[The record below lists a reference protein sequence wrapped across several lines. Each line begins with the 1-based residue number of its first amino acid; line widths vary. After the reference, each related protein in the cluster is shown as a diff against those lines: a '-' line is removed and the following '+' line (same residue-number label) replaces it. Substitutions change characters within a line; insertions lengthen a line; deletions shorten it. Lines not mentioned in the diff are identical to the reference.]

1 MSVRRLWLVGQCI
14 VLVWTGWIDWGAG
27 RYPAFASEGSSGKSV
42 QAAQPSAG
50 GSSQTET
57 SEPGVPV
64 PEQGS
69 PNSREKVSSG
79 PDRADQ
85 TAKAEGSSERA
96 QPTPATSGS
105 ENPSSSVSGQ
115 TSKESPLE
123 PVPEPEPEDHV
134 SIEPA
139 SFNGITPGQSTRQ
152 KLQSLWGQPKEVRR
166 QGEIEIHLYSIEPF
180 QRIEVALADQKV
192 ASMIIWLQEAF
203 PAHQVAQQLGLGRI
217 RPVFISNELGE
228 ILGQGYPERGV
239 IFGFEPAQ
247 QPGKTTQKVIQI
259 ILEPIGP
266 ELFLL
271 RAETYLDT
279 HPSLSLADLEQVV
292 RLAPNHA
299 RGYWLQAKALGAVGQ
314 IGKALEAGA
323 KAARLDPS
331 NGQYRLTYAQL
342 LGELGRWEEARREA
356 HQAIE
361 LSQRRPHVKAQALC
375 LLGDLASAGPKP
387 DWKQALDYYAEA
399 IKTAEPLGSSPH
411 PAVRLAA
418 KNTLV
423 EAHLGAAHTI
433 AWGLFK
439 QKEVAVPKWLDRAS
453 AFAEEIIANEGG
465 SEAYRF
471 HVAARALSAYVGL
484 QGKLDPSDWAEKAL
498 QSGQQGLRTAEDAQ
512 LKDQI
517 AWKLGTALYDALQV
531 YQFRGESSKALQ
543 YGELARQILQQ
554 CSPQRQQSFAYNY
567 LLGRVYFRLGAIH
580 AVGRQDHQ
588 AAIRWY
594 EKAVPLLSLPVP
606 EEGFSELA
614 RHGETFVSMGVS
626 YWEVGQRERAL
637 DLTQR
642 GLALM
647 EQAVRSGL
655 ADRSILAVPYGNLAV
670 MHQAL
675 GRSAEA
681 RRFAELAAQ
690 SKSTAQ
696 R

>member
-1 MSVRRLWLVGQCI
+1 MVGACTLLAWQ
-14 VLVWTGWIDWGAG
+14 GWMELAAAEYGGA
-27 RYPAFASEGSSGKSV
+27 PPSSIQTPQQGPKESS
-42 QAAQPSAG
+42 QAESSKPAG
-50 GSSQTET
+50 GIPAGEF
-57 SEPGVPV
+57 
-64 PEQGS
+64 QGS
-69 PNSREKVSSG
+69 EKVSSAEVRREG
-79 PDRADQ
+79 DPSAQLSIQ
-85 TAKAEGSSERA
+85 TEHATPPGSHSEK
-96 QPTPATSGS
+96 
-105 ENPSSSVSGQ
+105 SSSALATQPAKDTPV
-115 TSKESPLE
+115 E
-123 PVPEPEPEDHV
+123 PVPSPEWGGSVP
-134 SIEPA
+134 IEPA
-139 SFNGITPGQSTRQ
+139 SFNGITPGQSSRQ
-152 KLQSLWGQPKEVRR
+152 RLQSLWGKPQEVRR
-166 QGEIEIHLYSIEPF
+166 QGEIEVHLYSIDPF
-180 QRIEVALADQKV
+180 QRIEVALTDQKV
-192 ASMIIWLQEAF
+192 GSIIIWLEEAF
-203 PAHQVAQQLGLGRI
+203 PAHQVAQQLDLARI
-217 RPVFISNELGE
+217 QPVFISNELGE

-239 IFGFEPAQ
+239 IFGFEPPK
-247 QPGKTTQKVIQI
+247 QPGKTSQKVIQI

-279 HPSLSLADLEQVV
+279 HPSRALADLEQVI

-299 RGYWLQAKALGAVGQ
+299 RAYWLQAKVCAGLGQ
-314 IGKALEAGA
+314 MNKALQSSM
-323 KAARLDPS
+323 KAIRLEPG

-342 LGELGRWEEARREA
+342 LSELGRWEEARREA
-356 HQAIE
+356 QHAME
-361 LSQRRPHVKAQALC
+361 LCSRRPYLKAQALC
-375 LLGDLASAGPKP
+375 LLGDLASGGPKP

-399 IKTAEPLGSSPH
+399 IKTAEPLVSSPH

-418 KNTLV
+418 KNTLLD
-423 EAHLGAAHTI
+423 AHLGAAYTI
-433 AWGLFK
+433 AWGLFR
-439 QKEVAVPKWLDRAS
+439 QKEVAVPKWLERAS

-465 SEAYRF
+465 TEAYRF
-471 HVAARALSAYVGL
+471 HVACRALSAYVGL
-484 QGKLDPSDWAEKAL
+484 QGKLDPTAWAEKAL
-498 QSGQQGLRTAEDAQ
+498 QTGQQILPTAEDPQ

-531 YQFRGESSKALQ
+531 YQFRGESTKARQ
-543 YGELARQILQQ
+543 YGELVRQTLEQ

-588 AAIRWY
+588 TAVGWY

-606 EEGFSELA
+606 EEGFPELA

-626 YWEVGQRERAL
+626 YWEVGQRDRAL

-675 GRSAEA
+675 GHSAEA
-681 RRFAELAAQ
+681 RQFAEMAAQ
-690 SKSTAQ
+690 TKSTPQ

>member
-1 MSVRRLWLVGQCI
+1 MGIWRLWLLGQWMLI
-14 VLVWTGWIDWGAG
+14 ASSVWMDLG
-27 RYPAFASEGSSGKSV
+27 RAEYLAAPSG
-42 QAAQPSAG
+42 G
-50 GSSQTET
+50 GSGTASQLPDQGTREVFQPEAPET
-57 SEPGVPV
+57 
-64 PEQGS
+64 
-69 PNSREKVSSG
+69 SG
-79 PDRADQ
+79 PDDSQPSGQKTFSGHDQLEQNSSSDPGADPTVP
-85 TAKAEGSSERA
+85 TAGSQKPS
-96 QPTPATSGS
+96 TSGS
-105 ENPSSSVSGQ
+105 LQGA
-115 TSKESPLE
+115 KEPPVE
-123 PVPEPEPEDHV
+123 PMPEPQWTERVVP
-134 SIEPA
+134 EPA
-139 SFNGITPGQSTRQ
+139 SFNGITPGQSTQQ
-152 KLQSLWGQPKEVRR
+152 KLQSLWGKPKEVRR
-166 QGEIEIHLYSIEPF
+166 RGEIEVYMYSIEPF
-180 QRIEVALADQKV
+180 QRIEVALANQKV
-192 ASMIIWLQEAF
+192 SSIIIWLEEAF
-203 PAHQVAQQLGLGRI
+203 PANQVAQQLDLARI
-217 RPVFISNELGE
+217 QPVFISNELGE

-239 IFGFEPAQ
+239 IFGFEPAK
-247 QPGKTTQKVIQI
+247 QPGKTSQKVIQI

-271 RAETYLDT
+271 RAETYVDT
-279 HPSLSLADLEQVV
+279 HPSRALADLEQVL

-299 RGYWLQAKALGAVGQ
+299 RAYWLQAKVCAALGQ
-314 IGKALEAGA
+314 MTKALESSS
-323 KAARLDPS
+323 KAVRLDPGD
-331 NGQYRLTYAQL
+331 GQYRLTYGQVL
-342 LGELGRWEEARREA
+342 SELGRWEEART
-356 HQAIE
+356 QAQQALE

-375 LLGDLASAGPKP
+375 LLGDLVSGGPKP

-399 IKTAEPLGSSPH
+399 IKTAEPLGSSAH

-418 KNTLV
+418 KNALV
-423 EAHLGAAHTI
+423 EAHLGAAYAI
-433 AWGLFK
+433 AWGLFR
-439 QKEVAVPKWLDRAS
+439 QKEVAVPKWLDRAW

-465 SEAYRF
+465 TEAYRF
-471 HVAARALSAYVGL
+471 HVACRALNAYVGL
-484 QGKLDPSDWAEKAL
+484 QGKLDPTAWAEKAL
-498 QSGQQGLRTAEDAQ
+498 QSGQQGLRSAEDPQ

-531 YQFRGESSKALQ
+531 YQFRGDSSKAVE
-543 YGELARQILQQ
+543 YGELARQTLQQ
-554 CSPQRQQSFAYNY
+554 CSPQRQQTFAYNY

-626 YWEVGQRERAL
+626 YWEVGQRDRAL

-655 ADRSILAVPYGNLAV
+655 ADRSILAVPYGNLAF

-675 GRSAEA
+675 GRSSEA
-681 RRFAELAAQ
+681 RRYAELAAQ